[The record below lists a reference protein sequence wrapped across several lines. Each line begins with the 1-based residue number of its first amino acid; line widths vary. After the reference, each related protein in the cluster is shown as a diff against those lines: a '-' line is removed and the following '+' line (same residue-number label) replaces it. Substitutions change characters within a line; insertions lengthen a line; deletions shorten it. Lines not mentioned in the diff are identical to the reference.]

1 MGSRLTLAFTKSE
14 TWNLREQ
21 VELRTM
27 DWLNYHHLHYFW
39 MVARE
44 GSVSRAAEML
54 HLAQPTLTSQIRRLE
69 HSLGKKLFQKRGRL
83 LVLTQD
89 GESVYRY
96 AQEIFAL
103 GQELM
108 RVSRGESMGVTTKF
122 SVGISDSLPKLTTYR
137 LLEPAFSLR
146 PAPRLHVRIDK
157 TDRLLAELAVHGV
170 DLVISDS
177 PLMPSLRVRAFN
189 HLLGETSVTVFGVES
204 LAHELKAKFPQSLH
218 GAPMLL
224 QTSNTTV
231 RQSLEQ
237 WFEATGIRPNI
248 VGEVEDMAMLQ
259 TLGQHG
265 HGIFVAPTVVCDD
278 VCRRY
283 GVIAIGELEKVKERF
298 YAISVERKITHPAV
312 LAISE
317 VARRRLFT

>member
-1 MGSRLTLAFTKSE
+1 
-14 TWNLREQ
+14 
-21 VELRTM
+21 
-27 DWLNYHHLHYFW
+27 
-39 MVARE
+39 
-44 GSVSRAAEML
+44 
-54 HLAQPTLTSQIRRLE
+54 
-69 HSLGKKLFQKRGRL
+69 
-83 LVLTQD
+83 
-89 GESVYRY
+89 
-96 AQEIFAL
+96 
-103 GQELM
+103 
-108 RVSRGESMGVTTKF
+108 
-122 SVGISDSLPKLTTYR
+122 
-137 LLEPAFSLR
+137 
-146 PAPRLHVRIDK
+146 
-157 TDRLLAELAVHGV
+157 
-170 DLVISDS
+170 
-177 PLMPSLRVRAFN
+177 
-189 HLLGETSVTVFGVES
+189 
-204 LAHELKAKFPQSLH
+204 
-218 GAPMLL
+218 MLL